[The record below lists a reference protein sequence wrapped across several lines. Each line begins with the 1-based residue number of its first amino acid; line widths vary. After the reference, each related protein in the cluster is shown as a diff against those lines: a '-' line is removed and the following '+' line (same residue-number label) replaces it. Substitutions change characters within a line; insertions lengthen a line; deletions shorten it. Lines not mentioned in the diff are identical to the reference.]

1 MPEKEKE
8 SNKTALKEKTE
19 DISAKK
25 EDRKETEAKKES
37 EGKKE
42 TDSKKD
48 SEDKKP
54 SKTAIEDETQKILE
68 MSEISLWLDNYDDIF
83 SDFDP
88 RPYSLRSL
96 SDDFLSEAKKASRD
110 KGENM
115 LELRFLI
122 SENQRDSKIEATIK
136 KRLRDHFT
144 KHLIQLKKDLLK
156 AKYQAILTGLLG
168 VTLIFA
174 ASYLDAL
181 NLPSFVSRFLFVL
194 SEPAGWFL
202 TWFGLDKIFYS
213 SELKKSEYKFYQ
225 KMIKCE
231 IMFNSY

>member
-8 SNKTALKEKTE
+8 SNKPALKEKIE

-25 EDRKETEAKKES
+25 ED
-37 EGKKE
+37 KKE

-48 SEDKKP
+48 SEEKKTP
-54 SKTAIEDETQKILE
+54 KTALEEGTQKILQ

-96 SDDFLSEAKKASRD
+96 SDDFLLEAKKASRD
-110 KGENM
+110 KDENR

-122 SENQRDSKIEATIK
+122 SENQRDPKVEATIK

-144 KHLIQLKKDLLK
+144 KHLIQVKKDLLK
-156 AKYQAILTGLLG
+156 TRRQAIVMGLLG
-168 VTLIFA
+168 ITLILA
-174 ASYLDAL
+174 ASYLDSF
-181 NLPSFVSRFLFVL
+181 NLPPFLSRFLFVL
-194 SEPAGWFL
+194 SEPSGWFL

-213 SELKKSEYKFYQ
+213 SELKKSEYQFYS

-231 IMFNSY
+231 IMFVSY

>member
-8 SNKTALKEKTE
+8 SSKTALKEKTE

-25 EDRKETEAKKES
+25 EDKKDTET
-37 EGKKE
+37 
-42 TDSKKD
+42 KKD

-54 SKTAIEDETQKILE
+54 PKTAIEDETQKILE

-110 KGENM
+110 KDENM

-156 AKYQAILTGLLG
+156 AKHQAILTGLLG
-168 VTLIFA
+168 ITLIFA

>member
-8 SNKTALKEKTE
+8 SNKPVLKEKTE

-25 EDRKETEAKKES
+25 ED
-37 EGKKE
+37 KKE

-48 SEDKKP
+48 SEDKKTP
-54 SKTAIEDETQKILE
+54 KTALEEETQKILE

-96 SDDFLSEAKKASRD
+96 SDDFLFEAKKASRD
-110 KGENM
+110 KDANR

-122 SENQRDSKIEATIK
+122 LQEHRDPKVEATIK

-144 KHLIQLKKDLLK
+144 KHSNQLKKDMTEVRN
-156 AKYQAILTGLLG
+156 QAIIALLLG
-168 VTLIFA
+168 VTLMLV
-174 ASYLDAL
+174 ASYLDSL
-181 NLPSFVSRFLFVL
+181 NLNFFAARFLFVL
-194 SEPAGWFL
+194 LEPTGWFL
-202 TWFGLDKIFYS
+202 TWFALDRIFYS
-213 SELKKSEYKFYQ
+213 SELKKAEYEFYK
-225 KMIKCE
+225 KMVKCE
-231 IMFNSY
+231 IMFISY

>member
-1 MPEKEKE
+1 MIEKEKE
-8 SNKTALKEKTE
+8 SNKTAPKEKTG

-25 EDRKETEAKKES
+25 EDKKES
-37 EGKKE
+37 E
-42 TDSKKD
+42 SKRD
-48 SEDKKP
+48 LDDKKP
-54 SKTAIEDETQKILE
+54 SKTVLEEETQKILE
-68 MSEISLWLDNYDDIF
+68 ASEISLWLDNYDDIF

-96 SDDFLSEAKKASRD
+96 SDDFLAEAKKASRD
-110 KGENM
+110 KDENR

-122 SENQRDSKIEATIK
+122 SNNQRDSKTEATIK
-136 KRLRDHFT
+136 KRLKDHFT
-144 KHLIQLKKDLLK
+144 KHLIQIQEDLIK
-156 AKYQAILTGLLG
+156 TRYQAIITGLLG

-174 ASYLDAL
+174 ASYLDSL
-181 NLPSFVSRFLFVL
+181 SLPSFVSKFLFVL

-213 SELKKSEYKFYQ
+213 SELKKSEYTFYQ

-231 IMFNSY
+231 VMFVSY